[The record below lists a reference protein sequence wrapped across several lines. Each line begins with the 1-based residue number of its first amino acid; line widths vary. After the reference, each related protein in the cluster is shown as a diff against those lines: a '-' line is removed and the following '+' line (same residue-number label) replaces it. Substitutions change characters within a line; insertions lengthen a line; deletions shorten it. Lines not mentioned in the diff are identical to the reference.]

1 MSTLTHEPRTSSSE
15 LHDPPLPVKAK
26 LAAAWSSLM
35 FLYIYVDHLNLY
47 KPGVVADLLAGR
59 VFEFEASQTFVIVA
73 LTLVGIP
80 AVMVVLSAALP
91 ARVNRPLNLVL
102 GALYV
107 PVSLFNLSG
116 GEWLGF
122 YGLGVGLE
130 VLVLA
135 FVLRSAWTWPRTG
148 ASSLG

>member
-1 MSTLTHEPRTSSSE
+1 MSTLAHAASTNDTD

-26 LAAAWSSLM
+26 LAAAWTSLM

-47 KPGVVADLLAGR
+47 KPGVVEELLAGR
-59 VFEFEASQTFVIVA
+59 VFEFEANQTFVVA
-73 LTLVGIP
+73 ALALVGIP
-80 AVMVVLSAALP
+80 ATMVVLSAALP
-91 ARVNRPLNLVL
+91 ARVDRPLNLVL

-122 YGLGVGLE
+122 YGLGVGAE

-135 FVLRSAWTWPRTG
+135 FVLRTAWTWPRT
-148 ASSLG
+148 SVPSL

>member
-1 MSTLTHEPRTSSSE
+1 MSTLTHAPRTNASALE
-15 LHDPPLPVKAK
+15 DPPLPVKTR
-26 LAAAWSSLM
+26 LAAAWTSLM

-47 KPGVVADLLAGR
+47 KPGVVQELLDGR
-59 VFEFEASQTFVIVA
+59 VFEFEATQGFVIVA

-122 YGLGVGLE
+122 YGLGVGVE

-135 FVLRSAWTWPRTG
+135 FVLRTAWAWPRT
-148 ASSLG
+148 SVPSL

>member
-1 MSTLTHEPRTSSSE
+1 MSTLTHAPRTTDAA
-15 LHDPPLPVKAK
+15 LQDPPLPVKAR
-26 LAAAWSSLM
+26 LAAGWTSLM

-47 KPGVVADLLAGR
+47 KPGVVQELLAGR
-59 VFEFEASQTFVIVA
+59 VFEFEATQTFVVVA

-91 ARVNRPLNLVL
+91 ARVNRPLNLVV

-122 YGLGVGLE
+122 YGLGVGVE

-135 FVLRSAWTWPRTG
+135 YVLRSAWMWPRTSV
-148 ASSLG
+148 SSL

>member
-1 MSTLTHEPRTSSSE
+1 MTTTNLRTTADATA
-15 LHDPPLPVKAK
+15 LHDPPLPVKAR
-26 LAAAWSSLM
+26 LAAGWTSLM

-47 KPGVVADLLAGR
+47 KPGVVEELLAGR
-59 VFEFEASQTFVIVA
+59 VFEFEATQTFVVVA
-73 LTLVGIP
+73 LTRVGIP

-91 ARVNRPLNLVL
+91 ARVNRPLNLVV

-122 YGLGVGLE
+122 YGLGVGVE

-135 FVLRSAWTWPRTG
+135 FVLRAAWTWPRT
-148 ASSLG
+148 SVPSL